1 MRRKILVD
9 IKRKKQSF
17 YRTLPQ
23 VNLCYTR
30 TIRIPIKGIASV
42 FVVIFFI
49 MSFVFNFVTAPT
61 SGDVYAAVD
70 NAETRKQLEAEYAKV
85 MQEIDDLDKQLSD
98 YKKQGNTLQSEINKM
113 NAQMTKLNLQIK
125 SIMVTLKKVNRE
137 IDSTTTQIG
146 VTETNIEKKRRIIG
160 EMVQEIY
167 RNENQGIFLTLL
179 ENKDMSNFF
188 TNLNNLASI
197 SDQLRFNLGELIG
210 LKTDL
215 SDQKEAL
222 ALQKM
227 DIETL
232 RVYQEAQRKEID
244 KTKQEKDGLL
254 KVTKGKESEYQK
266 VLVAKQ
272 KTAAEI
278 RSRLFDMVGGGQLKF
293 EDAYKLAKAAESA
306 TGVRAALILAV
317 LNKESALGQN
327 VGKCRYDVNPY
338 YPDRAS
344 NPTTMKPK
352 TDMPHFFA
360 ITKKLNLNP
369 ETTLVSCPIPRDG
382 AYGGAMGYAQFMPS
396 TWVGFES
403 KIASLTGHNP
413 PSPWNA
419 QDAFMATA
427 LYLKGAGAANATAY
441 REQVAAAKYYAGS
454 RWENHLRGYGAHV
467 IKMAEQFEDDIA
479 TLTS

>member
-1 MRRKILVD
+1 MKRKILVD
-9 IKRKKQSF
+9 IKRRGRSF
-17 YRTLPQ
+17 HRIVPQ
-23 VNLCYTR
+23 VNLAYTR
-30 TIRIPIKGIASV
+30 TIRIPVKGVTSV
-42 FVVIFFI
+42 FLILFFFV
-49 MSFVFNFVTAPT
+49 SFVFNFVTAPT
-61 SGDVYAAVD
+61 SGDVFAAVE
-70 NAETRKQLEAEYAKV
+70 NAETRKALEAELVQLEKEMADY
-85 MQEIDDLDKQLSD
+85 EKQISE
-98 YKKQGNTLQSEINKM
+98 YKKTGNTLQSEITRM
-113 NAQMTKLNLQIK
+113 NNQVAKLNLQIK
-125 SIMVTLKKVNRE
+125 SIMVTLKKVNKD
-137 IDSTTTQIG
+137 IDSTTTEIG
-146 VTETNIEKKRRIIG
+146 VTETKIEKKRRIIG

-167 RNENQGIFLTLL
+167 RNENQGVLLTLL
-179 ENKDMSNFF
+179 ANNDLSNFF
-188 TNLNNLASI
+188 TDLNNLANV
-197 SDQLRFNLGELIG
+197 SDRLRFNLDELIG
-210 LKTDL
+210 FKTDL

-232 RVYQEAQRKEID
+232 QAYQEAQRKEIA
-244 KTKQEKDGLL
+244 KTKAEKDSLL
-254 KVTKGKESEYQK
+254 KVTKGKETEYQK
-266 VLVAKQ
+266 VLATKQ

-293 EDAYKLAKAAESA
+293 EEAYKLARAAESA

-344 NPTTMKPK
+344 NKTTMKPN
-352 TDMPHFFA
+352 TDMPHFFE

-369 ETTLVSCPIPRDG
+369 ETTLVSCPIPKDG

-396 TWVGFES
+396 TWVGFEA

-427 LYLKGAGAANATAY
+427 LYLKGAGAANASLY
-441 REQVAAAKYYAGS
+441 QEKVAAAKYYAGGNWA
-454 RWENHLRGYGAHV
+454 RHLSGYGAKV
-467 IKMAEQFEDDIA
+467 LDMAAQFEQDISA
-479 TLTS
+479 LTG